1 MHRLLQCTGENS
13 KFSETGLYLK
23 YEFNI
28 KIEMKFNINFQMNP
42 FFFFGGGGQ
51 TRYILL
57 NKILGTQHVYLV

>member
-28 KIEMKFNINFQMNP
+28 KIELKLNINFQMNP
-42 FFFFGGGGQ
+42 LFLGQ

-57 NKILGTQHVYLV
+57 NKILGTQHVYLF